1 MLNKKKI
8 LVISPIFPYPS
19 ESGGQVRIYNVI
31 KHLSDNF
38 EVSLLSPIESGSRE
52 CVSVMKRFC
61 RNVET
66 IPVKIDRTNFEKFL
80 FLLNPSQLSR
90 NFRRV
95 SQWIQGTPFQICRFY
110 HPGMERLLEKM
121 IRKDKYDI
129 VQAVYC
135 QMAPY
140 LLRAKE
146 LDKNVTSSLVDIDL
160 SFICKYREFSAKKGI
175 ARVLSFLEYRR
186 MKKYVT
192 TIWPKFDYIIAM
204 SQVDKEKLL
213 TLNSELNIIVS
224 PNGVDINYF
233 RPLKSRKSKKNR
245 LAFLGGSNHHP
256 NVDAI
261 IYFNNKIFPKVHQY
275 NPDISLTVIGNF
287 ATHLIPNTNNHIQF
301 TGFLDDFRPVLNDC
315 GILVVPLR
323 IGGGTR
329 LKILEAMALGIPV
342 VSTSI
347 GCEGIEVENN
357 KHIII
362 SDTAQDFADGILNVL
377 KNKQLYQSLVKN
389 GMKLIREKYCWP
401 KIVSQLTDVYQYES
415 KNR

>member
-8 LVISPIFPYPS
+8 LIISPIFPYPL

-38 EVSLLSPIESGSRE
+38 EVSLLSPIESSNRE
-52 CVSVMKRFC
+52 SVSEMKRFC

-66 IPVKIDRTNFEKFL
+66 IPVQIDRTNFEKFL

-90 NFRRV
+90 NFKRI
-95 SQWIQGTPFQICRFY
+95 SQWIQGTPFKICRFY
-110 HPGMERLLEKM
+110 HPGMENILEKM
-121 IRKDKYDI
+121 IRKGKYDI

-160 SFICKYREFSAKKGI
+160 SFISKYREYSAKKGI
-175 ARVLSFLEYRR
+175 ARILSFLEYRR
-186 MKKYVT
+186 MKNYVT
-192 TIWPKFDYIIAM
+192 TIWPKFDYTIAM
-204 SQVDKEKLL
+204 SEVDKEKLL
-213 TLNSELNIIVS
+213 SLNSELNIIVS

-233 RPLKSRKSKKNR
+233 RPFKDRKPKKNR

-256 NVDAI
+256 NVDALL
-261 IYFNNKIFPKVHQY
+261 YFNSEIFPKVHQY
-275 NPDISLTVIGNF
+275 NSDISLTVIGNF
-287 ATHLIPNTNNHIQF
+287 AVNLIPNTNNHIKF
-301 TGFLDDFRPVLNDC
+301 TGFVDDFRPVLNDC
-315 GILVVPLR
+315 AILVVPIR

-329 LKILEAMALGIPV
+329 LKVLEAMALGIPV

-347 GCEGIEVENN
+347 GCEGIVVENN
-357 KHIII
+357 KDIII
-362 SDTAQDFADGILNVL
+362 ADTDQDFADGILAVL
-377 KNKQLYQSLVKN
+377 KTKQLYQSLAKN
-389 GMKLIREKYCWP
+389 GKKLIEEKYSWQ
-401 KIVSQLTDVYQYES
+401 KIVSRLEDVYQ
-415 KNR
+415 KD